1 MKLLSSILGLLA
13 IMITTIVFGQPTHP
27 VLPFLP
33 EGTILHGNIRYGEE
47 ATQKHLLDIYLPPGA
62 NGDVPV
68 IVFIHGGAWISND
81 KYADFGYMRKTVS
94 EFIENGYAIASI
106 DYRWATEAPFP
117 AQIRDCNLAVSWLYD
132 HAGQYGFD
140 RNRFALIGFS
150 AGGHLAALQG
160 LSNNDKV
167 DAFYVP
173 GSTRDFTFRAV
184 VDFYGPAELASLKS
198 SEDPGSPE
206 AILLGAAPV
215 SRPDLARI
223 ASPVTY
229 VDPNDPPFLIIH
241 GENDELVW
249 NRQSKLLSAWLT
261 VSDVENELIIVPGA
275 PHFGVMFDS
284 DPIRSK
290 VLSFL
295 RKHLQ

>member
-1 MKLLSSILGLLA
+1 MKLFSITLSLLA
-13 IMITTIVFGQPTHP
+13 IMTAGVVFGQPSNP

-33 EGTILHGNIRYGEE
+33 EGTILHGNIRYSGD
-47 ATQKHLLDIYLPPGA
+47 ATEKHLLDIYLPPGVKGKA
-62 NGDVPV
+62 PV
-68 IVFIHGGAWISND
+68 IIFIHGGAWISND
-81 KYADFGYMRKTVS
+81 KYADFGYMRKTVA
-94 EFIENGYAIASI
+94 EFIKNGYAIASI
-106 DYRWATEAPFP
+106 DYRWATETPFP

-132 HAGQYGFD
+132 HAEQYGLD
-140 RNRFALIGFS
+140 RNRLALIGFS
-150 AGGHLAALQG
+150 AGGHLASLQG
-160 LSNNDKV
+160 LSNNERV
-167 DAFYVP
+167 DDFHVP
-173 GSTRDFTFRAV
+173 GSSRNFTIKAV

-198 SEDPGSPE
+198 SEDPKSPE

-215 SRPDLARI
+215 NRPDLAKV

-229 VDPNDPPFLIIH
+229 VDPKDPPFLIIH

-261 VSDVENELIIVPGA
+261 VNGVDNELVIVPGA
-275 PHFGVMFDS
+275 PHFGIMFDA

-295 RKHLQ
+295 RKHL